1 VSSFSTCQRF
11 GFIAHFIADISPIFP
26 FFCSDHHF
34 RGLLRA
40 VAASPEI
47 EYINFQVH
55 QSFAKRLAGA
65 VGANYRDNELLDI
78 LYPFAVFKEPPTSVI
93 DLEIK
98 LEDLGK

>member
-1 VSSFSTCQRF
+1 
-11 GFIAHFIADISPIFP
+11 
-26 FFCSDHHF
+26 
-34 RGLLRA
+34 
-40 VAASPEI
+40 
-47 EYINFQVH
+47 
-55 QSFAKRLAGA
+55 LAGA